1 MNLRKKCWLVTEK
14 TWKDGW
20 LGTENLCWL
29 DTEKTIGMK
38 DNYLRHYQMLKI
50 QWLTRYGKFEGMID
64 SARKN
69 LKGWLT
75 RHGKFK
81 GMVDSARKTRS
92 LLCQLN
98 IHSLLILQYIYSL
111 WLMKW
116 FKMEISKI
124 LIASSISTFN
134 LLFHSKMT
142 DDLIQISL
150 FLELTILL

>member
-81 GMVDSARKTRS
+81 GMVDSARKTCVDSARKIWRDGW
-92 LLCQLN
+92 LAPVTF
-98 IHSLLILQYIYSL
+98 LIKYNEKVVDSVR
-111 WLMKW
+111 
-116 FKMEISKI
+116 KI
-124 LIASSISTFN
+124 LKIFYIW
-134 LLFHSKMT
+134 
-142 DDLIQISL
+142 
-150 FLELTILL
+150 LTIQTTIIESRCLPHESWIANVL